1 MKKKNKEKNNTGF
14 VLLFTVVLS
23 SIIFAIAMSI
33 LRIAFTQSLINT
45 SSRASNEAFYA
56 ADTGAECALYY
67 DLRKGQSIFGDPN
80 PEKGPSCAGIDLDL
94 YQGNE
99 IGPWT
104 FYLYSLGYDGRACAI
119 VEVDKSKLDETKIVS
134 RGYSTGGNTTD
145 CSSSSASRV
154 ERRLEVTY

>member
-1 MKKKNKEKNNTGF
+1 MKNIKEKNNRGF

-33 LRIAFTQSLINT
+33 LKIAFVESIINT
-45 SSRASNEAFYA
+45 SSRGSNEAFYA

-67 DLRKGQSIFGDPN
+67 DLRKGESIFGDPN
-80 PEKGPSCAGIDLDL
+80 PENGPNCAGIDLDL

-99 IGPWT
+99 VGPWT

-119 VEVDKSKLDETKIVS
+119 VDVDKSSSDSTKITA

-145 CSSSSASRV
+145 CSSSSPNRV
-154 ERRLEVTY
+154 ERRLEVIY

>member
-1 MKKKNKEKNNTGF
+1 MKKINIKKSNKGF

-33 LRIAFTQSLINT
+33 LKIAFTQSIINI
-45 SSRASNEAFYA
+45 SGRASNEAFYA

-67 DLRKGQSIFGDPN
+67 DLRKGVSIFGEANPDNGPN
-80 PEKGPSCAGIDLDL
+80 CAGIDLDL
-94 YQGNE
+94 YQGNTA
-99 IGPWT
+99 GPWT

-119 VEVDKSKLDETKIVS
+119 VQVDKSDPASTKIVS

-145 CSSSSASRV
+145 CSSSSANRV